1 MFYRTALKQCAIAT
15 LLAVLFVVL
24 RPLAVNASGKFSVA
38 TVINGLAE
46 ICSLEGIKHAPQAP
60 VLPEVAAHKPCVF
73 CTSSVPVFADA
84 YAPRLLAVVSTRPT
98 VAQAGVVRG
107 SRCARGRTWLRCTSM
122 KLSMSMVRPG
132 PRW

>member
-24 RPLAVNASGKFSVA
+24 LPVAVNASGKFSVA
-38 TVINGLAE
+38 AVINGLAE

-84 YAPRLLAVVSTRPT
+84 YAPRLLAVVDGIPVTVGRLPPQDSPPDPSATRPL
-98 VAQAGVVRG
+98 
-107 SRCARGRTWLRCTSM
+107 SARA
-122 KLSMSMVRPG
+122 P
-132 PRW
+132 PRAL

>member
-38 TVINGLAE
+38 TVINGLAA

-60 VLPEVAAHKPCVF
+60 VLPEVTAHKPCVF
-73 CTSSVPVFADA
+73 CPVTVG
-84 YAPRLLAVVSTRPT
+84 RLPPQDSPPDPSATRPL
-98 VAQAGVVRG
+98 
-107 SRCARGRTWLRCTSM
+107 SARA
-122 KLSMSMVRPG
+122 P
-132 PRW
+132 PRAL